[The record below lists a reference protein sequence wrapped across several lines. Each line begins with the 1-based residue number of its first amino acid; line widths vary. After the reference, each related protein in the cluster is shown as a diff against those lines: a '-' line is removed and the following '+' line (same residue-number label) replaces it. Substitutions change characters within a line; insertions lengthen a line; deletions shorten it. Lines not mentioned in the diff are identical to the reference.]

1 MDIYLYVFPQ
11 WFAVRGRA
19 FRVLLFP
26 HFLSAGPPAMDVVC
40 GGIVVL
46 LQQFST
52 EAPLHNKS
60 WENVLG
66 RKKKNIFV
74 QVME

>member
-1 MDIYLYVFPQ
+1 
-11 WFAVRGRA
+11 
-19 FRVLLFP
+19 
-26 HFLSAGPPAMDVVC
+26 MDVVC